1 MTDAGPRSYYDRV
14 NPDLL
19 AAIPPA
25 AARVLEVGCGTGAL
39 GVEFMR
45 GRAQVRY
52 FGIEMN
58 EQAAAVARTRLAAVA
73 CCDIEVEWNPHGL
86 AGASLDA
93 LVFGDVLEHLRDP
106 WTTLAKLAGLLR
118 DGGTLVACIPNV
130 GHWSIVAGLL
140 AGRFDYADEGLLDRT
155 HLRFFTQ
162 RSILDLVRRAGLT
175 PVTLGARRLAA
186 MNRGLDGFLEA
197 AAPLSR
203 LLGIA
208 PAALQRDLS
217 AFQYVVTAVKGAA
230 PVAATGPAAT
240 RGSSTGSG
248 PSRPA

>member
-1 MTDAGPRSYYDRV
+1 MTGGPRSYYDRV

-25 AARVLEVGCGTGAL
+25 AATVLEVGCGTGAL

-45 GRAQVRY
+45 RRPGVRY

-58 EQAAAVARTRLAAVA
+58 EEAAAVARTRLAAVA
-73 CCDIEVEWNPHGL
+73 SCDVEVEWNPHGL

-106 WTTLAKLAGLLR
+106 WTALTRLSGLLR
-118 DGGTLVACIPNV
+118 DGGTLVACIPNI
-130 GHWSIVAGLL
+130 GHWSVVAALM

-155 HLRFFTQ
+155 HLRFFTR

-175 PVTLGARRLAA
+175 PATLGARRLK
-186 MNRGLDGFLEA
+186 NQGLDGFLEA
-197 AAPLSR
+197 AAPLAR
-203 LLGIA
+203 VIKVA
-208 PAALQRDLS
+208 PEALQETLS
-217 AFQYVVTAVKGAA
+217 AFQYIVTAVKGPA
-230 PVAATGPAAT
+230 PGDATGPAAPP
-240 RGSSTGSG
+240 GSSTGSG